1 MFVPIRCCFSI
12 STISQWFNIYHQED
26 YGFMFKMNRA
36 REHQLSPEYLIFF
49 FSRSLCFFLLLL
61 LYMYIILCKILFH
74 LTITRAEGGLSR
86 LRHGE
91 IVRTSATQYSAHT
104 IIVLRCGFRNLFYP
118 SFLRRLH
125 KRRQSLSGCQW
136 LW

>member
-26 YGFMFKMNRA
+26 YGFMFKRNRA

-61 LYMYIILCKILFH
+61 LLYMYIIPCKILFH
-74 LTITRAEGGLSR
+74 LMITRAEGGSLGYDMGKLLAHQQHST
-86 LRHGE
+86 
-91 IVRTSATQYSAHT
+91 VRT
-104 IIVLRCGFRNLFYP
+104 L
-118 SFLRRLH
+118 
-125 KRRQSLSGCQW
+125 
-136 LW
+136 